1 MVFHRLAP
9 EVKGRGLVLLS
20 PVLADEVNRR
30 DGIVA

>member
-20 PVLADEVNRR
+20 PVLADEV
-30 DGIVA
+30 IAATV